1 MKFSSL
7 PISLLIALA
16 PKSAAYTRFSDT
28 NSKQAIVVDMDSNR
42 IVYEKNSMTPTAM
55 ASLSKMMTLLVTFDA
70 LKTRKVSLNDQVS
83 IIASDV
89 NREGTN
95 MKLNNGDVI
104 GLDVLLDSMMIISA
118 NDSALAVARHIG
130 GDYQTFVEMMNSKA
144 GEIGMVNTKFYNPNG
159 LPIFVE
165 KDGQTVTYENTTTAR
180 DVMLLSKY
188 LYENYERELTRI
200 TSKRRFV
207 NTIKQIDEE
216 NTNPILSLLKEADG
230 LKTGFTDKAGYCLA
244 YSVKINRDANNEI
257 DNRLIGVSMGAPRD
271 RKSVV

>member
-1 MKFSSL
+1 MKIRFVYFLMIRRPPRSTL
-7 PISLLIALA
+7 FP
-16 PKSAAYTRFSDT
+16 YT
-28 NSKQAIVVDMDSNR
+28 
-42 IVYEKNSMTPTAM
+42 
-55 ASLSKMMTLLVTFDA
+55 TLF
-70 LKTRKVSLNDQVS
+70 RS
-83 IIASDV
+83 
-89 NREGTN
+89 
-95 MKLNNGDVI
+95 
-104 GLDVLLDSMMIISA
+104 
-118 NDSALAVARHIG
+118 
-130 GDYQTFVEMMNSKA
+130 
-144 GEIGMVNTKFYNPNG
+144 
-159 LPIFVE
+159 
-165 KDGQTVTYENTTTAR
+165 
-180 DVMLLSKY
+180 VMLLSKY